1 MIKMFYKKLL
11 VFTIIPIILYF
22 LFPYIKDIVVW
33 IMNLIDLYRVD
44 IFILVI
50 LPTIVLFISY
60 ILCPNWYD
68 KNKSSAILSPDIEF
82 KNYDKNKI
90 VGVKNIINSHN
101 DNTFF
106 SLALVGDWGSGK
118 SSFLKKLKKEIE
130 LKNKDIVIYLN
141 VWELENIQNILQ
153 EIEKEFDNIIFKLS
167 LVEWII
173 YHLKSILVK
182 SVKRSAKLG
191 S

>member
-1 MIKMFYKKLL
+1 MFYKKLL
-11 VFTIIPIILYF
+11 IFTLIPIVLYF

-33 IMNLIDLYRVD
+33 TMNLIDLYRVD

-60 ILCPNWYD
+60 ILCPNCYG

-82 KNYDKNKI
+82 KDYDKNKI

-106 SLALVGDWGSGK
+106 SLALIGDWGSGK
-118 SSFLKKLKKEIE
+118 SSFLRKLEEEIQE
-130 LKNKDIVIYLN
+130 DKKDIVIYLN

-153 EIEKEFDNIIFKLS
+153 EI
-167 LVEWII
+167 
-173 YHLKSILVK
+173 
-182 SVKRSAKLG
+182 KRV
-191 S
+191 

>member
-1 MIKMFYKKLL
+1 MS
-11 VFTIIPIILYF
+11 
-22 LFPYIKDIVVW
+22 
-33 IMNLIDLYRVD
+33 NE
-44 IFILVI
+44 
-50 LPTIVLFISY
+50 VL
-60 ILCPNWYD
+60 NWYD